1 MSRTV
6 PGARARCNNIRMHA
20 RSARCAALAIRRQ
33 SGHAP
38 GAGEQETLPC
48 LLAGSAPTHRI
59 EKSRNGESAAW
70 QRGMARTA
78 RHAPH
83 RERRPGQSPW
93 RGARARGGRPSAFRL
108 LQRWRLFRR
117 AGGFMSLKNKAR
129 AASPKKVKLVTG
141 HFFFFLAVTS
151 HNGRARLPRRHI
163 PVGAARAVPVD
174 CLCPLRTP
182 PHNRVAS
189 RAALKR
195 HLPSRSS
202 RSQTAL
208 RHRVQVCAQGDHHEG
223 VL

>member
-151 HNGRARLPRRHI
+151 HTMAERAYLGDTYQWVQH
-163 PVGAARAVPVD
+163 ARCQWTVCVP
-174 CLCPLRTP
+174 
-182 PHNRVAS
+182 
-189 RAALKR
+189 
-195 HLPSRSS
+195 
-202 RSQTAL
+202 
-208 RHRVQVCAQGDHHEG
+208 
-223 VL
+223 